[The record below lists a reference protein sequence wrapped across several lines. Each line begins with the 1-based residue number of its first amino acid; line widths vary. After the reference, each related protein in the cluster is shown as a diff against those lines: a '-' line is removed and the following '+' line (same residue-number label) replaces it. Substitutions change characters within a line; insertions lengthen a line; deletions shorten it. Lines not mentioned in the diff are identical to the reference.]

1 MKKLLVYTKF
11 CLPCIMEEFWANF
24 QKEALKQGYE
34 IKVCRTTYR
43 PFAHKKA
50 TEIWGGDGYTAFGV
64 FPDGQA
70 IALERIFDMW
80 IDNVKDKQVKTG
92 KKKAKKGAN
101 NDVQRLRKA
110 SRSIRV
116 DSVEDPAVKIKV
128 GNA

>member
-11 CLPCIMEEFWANF
+11 CLPCIAPEFWDMF

-50 TEIWGGDGYTAFGV
+50 TEIWGDDGYTAFGV

-70 IALERIFDMW
+70 ISLERIMDMW
-80 IDNVKDKQVKTG
+80 TDNVKNKRVKSG
-92 KKKAKKGAN
+92 KKKSRKGAK
-101 NDVQRLRKA
+101 NDVQRLRKT
-110 SRSIRV
+110 SRTIRV
-116 DSVEDPAVKIKV
+116 DSVENPAVEIKV
-128 GNA
+128 NNA